1 MKIQNMS
8 TMSSMITSL
17 VLIFSF
23 QVLAGEVEI
32 QGWDKA
38 KFGMSPEQLRNVY
51 AEEEE
56 YFKPDA
62 FWEEKEEDKFSHI
75 PYTLFT
81 SRLEMLG
88 YWGGITFLFVN
99 DKLFKIIMTGG
110 EERITFGLD
119 GLLPW
124 WEAGKLRGIMT
135 SEERKKKM
143 METLEKIKLR
153 REEGKITP
161 GDWETSLIERRII
174 DVMKEEEP
182 IEFLIEFLT
191 NKYGEPSIVEQ
202 NVGTIHKWNDKKDN
216 ILLLREYVPLSV
228 DSTPGIRVYLFIMTY
243 TSEELINLWTAKV
256 DEWEKERK
264 RIIQK
269 NIEIF

>member
-1 MKIQNMS
+1 MKIQDMS
-8 TMSSMITSL
+8 TMSLIITSL

-23 QVLAGEVEI
+23 QVLAEEIEI

-38 KFGMSPEQLRNVY
+38 KFGMSPEELMDAY

-62 FWEEKEEDKFSHI
+62 FWQEKQEDKFSHI

-88 YWGGITFLFVN
+88 YWGGISFLFVN
-99 DKLFKIIMTGG
+99 DKLFEIIMAGG
-110 EERITFGLD
+110 EEKTGFVPGE
-119 GLLPW
+119 LLHR

-161 GDWETSLIERRII
+161 GDWEASLIERRII

-202 NVGTIHKWNDKKDN
+202 NVGTIHKWNDKKGN
-216 ILLLREYVPLSV
+216 VLLLREYIPLSA
-228 DSTPGIRVYLFIMTY
+228 DFHLGIQVYIFIITY
-243 TSEELINLWTAKV
+243 TSEELMNLWTAKV

-269 NIEIF
+269 NIEVF

>member
-8 TMSSMITSL
+8 TMSSIITSL

-23 QVLAGEVEI
+23 QVLAGEIEI

-38 KFGMSPEQLRNVY
+38 KFGMSPEELRDAY
-51 AEEEE
+51 AEEEN

-81 SRLEMLG
+81 SRLETLG
-88 YWGGITFLFVN
+88 YGGGITFLFVN
-99 DKLFKIIMTGG
+99 DKLFEIIMTGG
-110 EERITFGLD
+110 KKKIGFVPGE
-119 GLLPW
+119 LLHR
-124 WEAGKLRGIMT
+124 WEAGKSRGIMT

-153 REEGKITP
+153 REEGKITF
-161 GDWETSLIERRII
+161 GDWETSFIERRII

-202 NVGTIHKWNDKKDN
+202 DVGTIHKWNDKKGN
-216 ILLLREYVPLSV
+216 ILLLREYISLSA
-228 DSTPGIRVYLFIMTY
+228 DLPSGIRVYLFVITY
-243 TSEELINLWTAKV
+243 TSEELMNLWTAKV

-269 NIEIF
+269 GIEVF

>member
-1 MKIQNMS
+1 MKIQNML
-8 TMSSMITSL
+8 TMSSIITSL

-23 QVLAGEVEI
+23 QVLAGEIEI

-38 KFGMSPEQLRNVY
+38 RLGMSPEELRKVY
-51 AEEEE
+51 VEEEE

-81 SRLEMLG
+81 SRLITLG
-88 YWGGITFLFVN
+88 YSGGITFLFVN

-110 EERITFGLD
+110 DERIIFGVD

-143 METLEKIKLR
+143 VETLEEIKLR
-153 REEGKITP
+153 KEEGKITFE
-161 GDWETSLIERRII
+161 DWETPLIESKII
-174 DVMKEEEP
+174 DVIKGDEP
-182 IEFLIEFLT
+182 IEYLIEFLT
-191 NKYGEPSIVEQ
+191 NEYGEPSIVEQ
-202 NVGTIHKWNDKKDN
+202 NVGTIHKWSDKKGN
-216 ILLLREYVPLSV
+216 VLLLREYIPLSA
-228 DSTPGIRVYLFIMTY
+228 DFHLGIQTYIFVITY
-243 TSEELINLWTAKV
+243 TSEELTKLWTAKV

-269 NIEIF
+269 DIEVF